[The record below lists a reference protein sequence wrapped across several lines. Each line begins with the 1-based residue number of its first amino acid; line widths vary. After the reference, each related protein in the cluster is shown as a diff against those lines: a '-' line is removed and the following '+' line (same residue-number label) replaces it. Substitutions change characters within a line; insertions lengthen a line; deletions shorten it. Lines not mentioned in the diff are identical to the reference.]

1 LPKLWINPP
10 KEFRLETPFNFIST
24 CDISGGSS
32 GSPVINRNAE
42 IVGLAFDGNIESL
55 PGDFIYT
62 SEVPQMVSVDSE
74 ALKEAIKNLYKA
86 KRLSE
91 ELRTGKL
98 SK

>member
-1 LPKLWINPP
+1 
-10 KEFRLETPFNFIST
+10 
-24 CDISGGSS
+24 
-32 GSPVINRNAE
+32 
-42 IVGLAFDGNIESL
+42 
-55 PGDFIYT
+55 
-62 SEVPQMVSVDSE
+62 MVSVDSE